1 VSSPTASLSTT
12 SPFWRF
18 AAVVGFF
25 LLIWPLISVILLW
38 LTRFNDEGWVDS
50 AGFYLIYGYP
60 LFVPSAVL
68 AGVICAVAAVRFGYN
83 SVWIAVGAALAAGAA
98 LLAVAVFIIPSAAL
112 ARGNIAIG
120 LGFTFLMSLI
130 ASLICW
136 RLSRRFARVT

>member
-1 VSSPTASLSTT
+1 VSNLTAT

-25 LLIWPLISVILLW
+25 LLIWPLISIILLW

-60 LFVPSAVL
+60 LFIPSAAL
-68 AGVICAVAAVRFGYN
+68 AGVICAIAAVRFGYN
-83 SVWIAVGAALAAGAA
+83 SVWIAVGAALAGGGS
-98 LLAVAVFIIPSAAL
+98 LLVVAVFIISPAAL
-112 ARGNIAIG
+112 ARGSIAIG
-120 LGFTFLMSLI
+120 VGFTFLLSLI

-136 RLSRRFARVT
+136 RLSRRLVMVT